1 MRTLMGLLS
10 CLFVLASGS
19 LLTADQAEDKAVALI
34 QKLGGKIERD
44 DKRAGSPV
52 VTIDLKSQKIKDADL
67 ACLADLRE
75 VTSLKLDNTGLTDE
89 GLKHLQGL
97 KNLRRLTVSFTGVSD
112 EGLKLLKGLDKL
124 EYLHVGYCAKVTAK
138 GKAELRQA
146 LPKLEIFGP

>member
-1 MRTLMGLLS
+1 MRAMIALLS
-10 CLFVLASGS
+10 CLSVTASGS
-19 LLTADQAEDKAVALI
+19 LRAANEAEDKAVAAI
-34 QKLGGKIERD
+34 QKLGGKVERD

-52 VTIDLKSQKIKDADL
+52 VTVDLMRDKIKDADL

-89 GLKHLQGL
+89 GLKHLKGL

-112 EGLKLLKGLDKL
+112 EGLKQLKGLEKL
-124 EYLHVGYCAKVTAK
+124 EFLHVGYCAKVTAK
-138 GKAELRQA
+138 GKADLRQA